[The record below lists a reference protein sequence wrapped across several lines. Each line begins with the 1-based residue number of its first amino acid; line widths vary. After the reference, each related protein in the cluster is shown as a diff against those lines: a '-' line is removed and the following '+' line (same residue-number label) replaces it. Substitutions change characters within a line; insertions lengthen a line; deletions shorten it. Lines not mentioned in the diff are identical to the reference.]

1 MKQLKSTGWRGVFG
15 WGQSASPVVI
25 PSVPAGLTRCLDA
38 IIVRHQYVYVMKPKA
53 LFLFALLIVGCLLL
67 SGCIGTATPM
77 GWSAPVM
84 DDDVIYVG
92 TTEGK
97 VVSYT
102 LVSEP
107 RVAVEKWRFPA
118 RGKPGLGGGDGG
130 GGFLAC
136 AATAG
141 AVMYSTPFVADGAVY
156 IGAYDGKVY
165 ALNTSSR
172 DAGYSFPQELVGEWV
187 YPEEDSIGAIVGS
200 PVVADGILYVGSADG
215 SLYAIDIATGEL
227 AWDSPFNTGDD
238 IWATPLVQDGVV
250 YIGSFDN
257 KLYAIDAADGT
268 AVWESPFQTDGAIV
282 ATPLFYNDTIYI
294 GSFDRKFYAVDTS
307 TGKAKDGF
315 IPFPADNWFWGGAVG
330 YDDTIIVGSL
340 DGRVYALDV
349 ETGEPKWSFPELDE
363 GPVGLIRGEP
373 ALVGELVIFGS
384 DDGKVYALDAASGR
398 LIWDY
403 PPGEDQFGP
412 IRASLYAGDG
422 EVYVHDTRNH
432 YIYALGAEQG
442 NVIWSVSTAE

>member
-1 MKQLKSTGWRGVFG
+1 MT
-15 WGQSASPVVI
+15 
-25 PSVPAGLTRCLDA
+25 
-38 IIVRHQYVYVMKPKA
+38 KPKA
-53 LFLFALLIVGCLLL
+53 LFLFALLVGGCLLL
-67 SGCIGTATPM
+67 SGCAAIGTATPI

-102 LVSEP
+102 LFSEP
-107 RVAVEKWRFPA
+107 RVAAEWWRFPL
-118 RGKPGLGGGDGG
+118 RGELGLGGGGG

-136 AATAG
+136 MPTAP
-141 AVMYSTPFVADGAVY
+141 AVIYSTPFVADGAVY

-172 DAGYSFPQELVGEWV
+172 VAGYSFPQESEGEWV

-200 PVVADGILYVGSADG
+200 PVVAEGILYIGSADG
-215 SLYAIDIATGEL
+215 NLYAIDIVTSEL
-227 AWDSPFNTGDD
+227 AWDSPFATGDD
-238 IWATPLVQDGVV
+238 IWATPLVHDGVV
-250 YIGSFDN
+250 YIGSFDH

-268 AVWESPFQTDGAIV
+268 LVWESPFQTDGAIA
-282 ATPLFYNDTIYI
+282 ATPLFYNNTIYI

-307 TGKAKDGF
+307 TGKAKEGF
-315 IPFPADNWFWGGAVG
+315 IPFPAGNWFWGRAVA
-330 YDDTIIVGSL
+330 YDDTIIVGCV
-340 DGRVYALDV
+340 DGRVYALDA
-349 ETGEPKWSFPELDE
+349 ETGERQWSFPELDE
-363 GPVGLIRGEP
+363 GAVGPVRGDP
-373 ALVGELVIFGS
+373 ALAGEVVIFGS
-384 DDGKVYALDAASGR
+384 DDGRVYALDAASGH

-403 PPGEDQFGP
+403 PHGEDRFGP

-432 YIYALGAEQG
+432 YIYALGVEHG
-442 NVIWSVSTAE
+442 NVLWSVSTAE